1 MLNTIID
8 TGPIVAFFDGSDKYS
23 KDFRDYLKSFS
34 GRLFSTLSVITEASY
49 LLEDIQPAQLDLI
62 EWVKEGAIQIV
73 EISNADF
80 QLIHK
85 YMKKYKD
92 TPMDFADASLVILG
106 HKINTNNILTL
117 DSDFDVY
124 RTIEG
129 NRFNNLISHL
139 KRIKKTKN
147 RTATN

>member
-1 MLNTIID
+1 MVNTIID

-62 EWVKEGAIQIV
+62 EWIKEGAIQIV
-73 EISNADF
+73 EINNADF
-80 QLIHK
+80 KLIHK
-85 YMKKYKD
+85 YMQKYKD

-117 DSDFDVY
+117 DSDFEVY
-124 RTIEG
+124 RTIDG
-129 NRFNNLISHL
+129 NRFINLISHL
-139 KRIKKTKN
+139 KRTKKTKN